1 MKIKINYFAAM
12 LLAMFAGGGIGAQ
25 GAEQPK
31 KATSHTIE
39 YNQKFLGAHGLDEND
54 KQDFQDAEKGFMATL
69 KDPNIKNKEG
79 RTVFDIS
86 AFDFT
91 KDKPAP
97 DTVNPSLWRVSQL
110 NAKSGLFKV
119 MDGIYQI
126 RGFDLSNMTIIEG
139 KEGLIIIDPLISEET
154 AKAGLDLYYREVEQ
168 PETGKRP
175 VKAVVY
181 THSHVDHFGGVKGV
195 ASEQDVKSGKT
206 QILAPEGFLKEAV
219 SENVYAGNAMG
230 RRSTYMYA
238 APFNKGPE
246 GTVGSGLG
254 TASSSG
260 TITVI
265 PPTDTITKTGET
277 RTIDGV
283 EMEFMMAP
291 GTEAPSEMLM
301 YLPQFKALCSAEDA
315 THTMHNLY
323 TLRGAK
329 VRDAS
334 NWWKALD
341 ETIQRYGDKTEVLF
355 AQHHWPR
362 WGKERISQFLAKERN
377 GYKYMH
383 DRTLNL
389 INKGYTPVE
398 IAEMIKLP
406 PEIDK
411 EWYFRGYYGT
421 LNHNAKAIYQR
432 YMGWYDGNPANL
444 YALPPVEAAKRYVE
458 LAGGADK
465 MIDNA
470 QKAFDKGDYR
480 WTAEVLKHVVFAD
493 PQNSKARNLAADAL
507 EQLGYQAESG
517 PWRNEFLVG
526 AYELRNGLLQNPLD
540 LVSKD
545 ILSNLTPEMLF
556 DYMGISLNAE
566 KSKGKKLAFNWID
579 QNGKPYGFWVEDEV
593 LMYREGKPVDHPD
606 AVITGDKLNFT
617 LIAMQA
623 MPLKEAL
630 DKGMIKIEGNTDKF
644 KELIG
649 CMDKFNGNFNIIEP

>member
-1 MKIKINYFAAM
+1 
-12 LLAMFAGGGIGAQ
+12 
-25 GAEQPK
+25 
-31 KATSHTIE
+31 
-39 YNQKFLGAHGLDEND
+39 
-54 KQDFQDAEKGFMATL
+54 
-69 KDPNIKNKEG
+69 
-79 RTVFDIS
+79 
-86 AFDFT
+86 
-91 KDKPAP
+91 
-97 DTVNPSLWRVSQL
+97 
-110 NAKSGLFKV
+110 
-119 MDGIYQI
+119 
-126 RGFDLSNMTIIEG
+126 
-139 KEGLIIIDPLISEET
+139 
-154 AKAGLDLYYREVEQ
+154 
-168 PETGKRP
+168 
-175 VKAVVY
+175 
-181 THSHVDHFGGVKGV
+181 
-195 ASEQDVKSGKT
+195 
-206 QILAPEGFLKEAV
+206 
-219 SENVYAGNAMG
+219 
-230 RRSTYMYA
+230 
-238 APFNKGPE
+238 
-246 GTVGSGLG
+246 
-254 TASSSG
+254 
-260 TITVI
+260 
-265 PPTDTITKTGET
+265 
-277 RTIDGV
+277 
-283 EMEFMMAP
+283 MEFMMAP

-480 WTAEVLKHVVFAD
+480 WTAEVLSTWFLPIPKIAR
-493 PQNSKARNLAADAL
+493 QEIWRRTLLNSLATRRNPA
-507 EQLGYQAESG
+507 
-517 PWRNEFLVG
+517 PG
-526 AYELRNGLLQNPLD
+526 A
-540 LVSKD
+540 
-545 ILSNLTPEMLF
+545 T
-556 DYMGISLNAE
+556 
-566 KSKGKKLAFNWID
+566 
-579 QNGKPYGFWVEDEV
+579 
-593 LMYREGKPVDHPD
+593 
-606 AVITGDKLNFT
+606 NFSS
-617 LIAMQA
+617 
-623 MPLKEAL
+623 
-630 DKGMIKIEGNTDKF
+630 
-644 KELIG
+644 
-649 CMDKFNGNFNIIEP
+649 EPTN

>member
-1 MKIKINYFAAM
+1 MNYFSTM
-12 LLAMFAGGGIGAQ
+12 LLAILAMPVFPAA
-25 GAEQPK
+25 AADDAAQPK
-31 KATSHTIE
+31 EATRHTIE
-39 YNQKFLGAHGLDEND
+39 YNRNFAAQHGLDFLD
-54 KQDFQDAEKGFMATL
+54 KQDFLDAERGFIATI
-69 KDPNIKNKEG
+69 KDPQIKNKEG
-79 RTVFDIS
+79 RTVYDAS
-86 AFDFT
+86 SFDFT
-91 KDKPAP
+91 RDKPAP

-110 NAKSGLFKV
+110 NAKHGLFKV
-119 MDGIYQI
+119 TDGIYQI

-154 AKAGLDLYYREVEQ
+154 ARAGLELYYQEVKQ

-175 VKAVVY
+175 VKAVIY
-181 THSHVDHFGGVKGV
+181 SHSHVDHFGGVKGV
-195 ASEQDVKSGKT
+195 ATEEDVASGKT
-206 QILAPEGFLKEAV
+206 RILGPAEFMKEAV

-238 APFNKGPE
+238 APFNKDPK

-265 PPTDTITKTGET
+265 PPTDTIKKTGET

-283 EMEFMMAP
+283 DMEFMMAQ

-301 YLPQFKALCSAEDA
+301 YFPQFKALCSSEDA

-323 TLRGAK
+323 TLRGAQ

-334 NWWKALD
+334 KWWKVLD
-341 ETIQRYGDKTEVLF
+341 EAIQRYGDKTEILF
-355 AQHHWPR
+355 AQHHWPK
-362 WGKERISQFLAKERN
+362 WGKERISKFLANERD

-398 IAEMIKLP
+398 IAETIKLP
-406 PEIDK
+406 AELDK
-411 EWYFRGYYGT
+411 QWYFRGYYGT

-458 LAGGADK
+458 LAGGAGK

-493 PQNSKARNLAADAL
+493 PQNRKARNLAADAL

-526 AYELRNGLLQNPLD
+526 AYELRNGLLKNPLD
-540 LVSKD
+540 LVSTD

-556 DYMGISLNAE
+556 DYMGISLNGE
-566 KSKGKKLAFNWID
+566 KAKDQSLSFNWVD
-579 QNGKPYGFWVEDEV
+579 EEGKQHGFWIENEV

-606 AVITGDKLNFT
+606 AVITSDKLHFT
-617 LIAMQA
+617 LVVMQA
-623 MPLKEAL
+623 VPLKEAL
-630 DKGMIKIEGNTDKF
+630 DKGMLKIEGNA
-644 KELIG
+644 
-649 CMDKFNGNFNIIEP
+649 DKFNDLLGCLDKFNVNFNIIEP

>member
-1 MKIKINYFAAM
+1 MNYFSTM
-12 LLAMFAGGGIGAQ
+12 LLAILAMPVFPAA
-25 GAEQPK
+25 AADDAAQPK
-31 KATSHTIE
+31 EATRHTIE
-39 YNQKFLGAHGLDEND
+39 YNRKFAGQHGLDFQD
-54 KQDFQDAEKGFMATL
+54 KQDFQDAERGFIATI
-69 KDPNIKNKEG
+69 KDPQIKNKEG
-79 RTVFDIS
+79 RTVYDAS
-86 AFDFT
+86 SFDFT
-91 KDKPAP
+91 RDKPAP

-110 NAKSGLFKV
+110 NAKHGLFKV
-119 MDGIYQI
+119 TDGIYQI

-154 AKAGLDLYYREVEQ
+154 ARAGLELYYQEVKQ

-175 VKAVVY
+175 VKAVIY
-181 THSHVDHFGGVKGV
+181 SHSHVDHFGGVKGV
-195 ASEQDVKSGKT
+195 ATEEDVASGKT
-206 QILAPEGFLKEAV
+206 RILGPAEFMKEAV

-238 APFNKGPE
+238 APFNKDPK

-265 PPTDTITKTGET
+265 PPTDTIKKTGET

-283 EMEFMMAP
+283 DMEFMMAQ

-301 YLPQFKALCSAEDA
+301 YFPQFKALCSSEDA

-323 TLRGAK
+323 TLRGAQ

-334 NWWKALD
+334 KWWKVLD
-341 ETIQRYGDKTEVLF
+341 EAIQRYGDKTEILF
-355 AQHHWPR
+355 AQHHWPK
-362 WGKERISQFLAKERN
+362 WGKERISKFLANERD

-406 PEIDK
+406 AELDK
-411 EWYFRGYYGT
+411 QWYFRGYYGT

-458 LAGGADK
+458 LAGGAGK

-493 PQNSKARNLAADAL
+493 PQNRKARNLAADAL

-526 AYELRNGLLQNPLD
+526 AYELRNGLLKNPLD
-540 LVSKD
+540 LVSTD

-556 DYMGISLNAE
+556 DYMGISLNGE
-566 KSKGKKLAFNWID
+566 KAKDQSLSFNWVD
-579 QNGKPYGFWVEDEV
+579 EEGKQHGFWIENEV

-606 AVITGDKLNFT
+606 AVITSDKLHFT
-617 LIAMQA
+617 LVVMQA
-623 MPLKEAL
+623 VPLKEAL
-630 DKGMIKIEGNTDKF
+630 DKEMLKIEGNA
-644 KELIG
+644 
-649 CMDKFNGNFNIIEP
+649 DKFNDLLGCLDKFNVNFNIIEP

>member
-1 MKIKINYFAAM
+1 M
-12 LLAMFAGGGIGAQ
+12 LVWGGPGAN
-25 GAEQPK
+25 GAEEPK

-39 YNQKFLGAHGLDEND
+39 YNRNFLRAHGLDEHD
-54 KQDFQDAEKGFMATL
+54 QQDFQNAEKGFIATL
-69 KDPNIKNKEG
+69 KEPEIKNKEG

-86 AFDFT
+86 SFDFT

-110 NAKSGLFKV
+110 NAKSGLFEV
-119 MDGIYQI
+119 MDGVYQI

-154 AKAGLDLYYREVEQ
+154 AKAGLDLYYQEVEQ
-168 PETGKRP
+168 PEAGKRP

-181 THSHVDHFGGVKGV
+181 SHSHVDHFGGVKGV

-260 TITVI
+260 TVTVI

-341 ETIQRYGDKTEVLF
+341 EAIQRYGDKTEVLF

-362 WGKERISQFLAKERN
+362 WGKENINQFLAKERN

-383 DRTLNL
+383 DQTLNL

-411 EWYFRGYYGT
+411 QWYFRGYYGT

-444 YALPPVEAAKRYVE
+444 YALPPVEAARHYVE

-526 AYELRNGLLQNPLD
+526 AYELRNGLLKNPLN
-540 LVSKD
+540 LVSTD

-556 DYMGISLNAE
+556 DYMGISMNSE

-579 QNGKPYGFWVEDEV
+579 QNGKPYGFWLEDEV
-593 LMYREGKPVDHPD
+593 LMYREGKPVEHPD

-617 LIAMQA
+617 LVAMQA
-623 MPLKEAL
+623 VPLKEAL
-630 DKGMIKIEGNTDKF
+630 DKGMIKIEGNADKF
-644 KELIG
+644 QELIG

>member
-1 MKIKINYFAAM
+1 MNYFSTM
-12 LLAMFAGGGIGAQ
+12 LLAILAMPVFPAA
-25 GAEQPK
+25 AADDAAQPK
-31 KATSHTIE
+31 EATRHTIE
-39 YNQKFLGAHGLDEND
+39 YNRNFAAQHGLDFLD
-54 KQDFQDAEKGFMATL
+54 KQDFQDAERGFIATI
-69 KDPNIKNKEG
+69 KDPQIKNKEG
-79 RTVFDIS
+79 RTVYDAS
-86 AFDFT
+86 SFDFT
-91 KDKPAP
+91 RDKPAP

-110 NAKSGLFKV
+110 NAKHGLFKV
-119 MDGIYQI
+119 TDGIYQI

-154 AKAGLDLYYREVEQ
+154 ARAGLELYYQEVKQ

-175 VKAVVY
+175 VKAVIY
-181 THSHVDHFGGVKGV
+181 SHSHVDHFGGVKGV
-195 ASEQDVKSGKT
+195 ATEEDVASGKT
-206 QILAPEGFLKEAV
+206 RILGPAEFTKEAV

-238 APFNKGPE
+238 APFNKDPK

-265 PPTDTITKTGET
+265 PPTDTIKKTGET

-283 EMEFMMAP
+283 DMEFMMAQ

-301 YLPQFKALCSAEDA
+301 YFPQFKALCSSEDA

-323 TLRGAK
+323 TLRGAQ

-334 NWWKALD
+334 KWWKVLD
-341 ETIQRYGDKTEVLF
+341 EAIQRYGDKTEILF
-355 AQHHWPR
+355 AQHHWPK
-362 WGKERISQFLAKERN
+362 WGKERISKFLANERD

-406 PEIDK
+406 AELDK
-411 EWYFRGYYGT
+411 QWYFRGYYGT

-444 YALPPVEAAKRYVE
+444 YALPPVEAAKCYVE
-458 LAGGADK
+458 LAGGAGK

-493 PQNSKARNLAADAL
+493 PQNRKARNLAADAL

-526 AYELRNGLLQNPLD
+526 AYELRNGLLKNPLD
-540 LVSKD
+540 LVSTD

-556 DYMGISLNAE
+556 DYMGISLNGE
-566 KSKGKKLAFNWID
+566 KAKDQSLSFNWVD
-579 QNGKPYGFWVEDEV
+579 EEGKQHGFWIENEV

-606 AVITGDKLNFT
+606 AVITSDKLHFT
-617 LIAMQA
+617 LVVMQA
-623 MPLKEAL
+623 VPLNEAL
-630 DKGMIKIEGNTDKF
+630 DKGMLKIEGNA
-644 KELIG
+644 
-649 CMDKFNGNFNIIEP
+649 DKFNDLLGCLDKFNVNFNIIEP

>member
-341 ETIQRYGDKTEVLF
+341 EAIQRYGDKTEVLF

-406 PEIDK
+406 
-411 EWYFRGYYGT
+411 
-421 LNHNAKAIYQR
+421 
-432 YMGWYDGNPANL
+432 
-444 YALPPVEAAKRYVE
+444 
-458 LAGGADK
+458 
-465 MIDNA
+465 
-470 QKAFDKGDYR
+470 
-480 WTAEVLKHVVFAD
+480 
-493 PQNSKARNLAADAL
+493 
-507 EQLGYQAESG
+507 
-517 PWRNEFLVG
+517 
-526 AYELRNGLLQNPLD
+526 
-540 LVSKD
+540 
-545 ILSNLTPEMLF
+545 PEMLF

-630 DKGMIKIEGNTDKF
+630 DKSMIKIEGNTDKF

>member
-1 MKIKINYFAAM
+1 MNYFSTM
-12 LLAMFAGGGIGAQ
+12 LLAILAMPVFPAA
-25 GAEQPK
+25 AADDAAQPK
-31 KATSHTIE
+31 EATRHTIE
-39 YNQKFLGAHGLDEND
+39 YNRNFAAQHGLDFLD
-54 KQDFQDAEKGFMATL
+54 KQDFLDAERGFIATI
-69 KDPNIKNKEG
+69 KDPQIKNKEG
-79 RTVFDIS
+79 RTVYDAS
-86 AFDFT
+86 SFDFT
-91 KDKPAP
+91 RDKPAP

-110 NAKSGLFKV
+110 NAKHGLFKV
-119 MDGIYQI
+119 TDGIYQI

-154 AKAGLDLYYREVEQ
+154 ARAGLELYYQEVKQ

-175 VKAVVY
+175 VKAVIY
-181 THSHVDHFGGVKGV
+181 SHSHVDHFGGVKGV
-195 ASEQDVKSGKT
+195 ATEEDVASGKT
-206 QILAPEGFLKEAV
+206 RILGPAEFMKEAV

-238 APFNKGPE
+238 APFNKDPK

-265 PPTDTITKTGET
+265 PPTDTIKKTGET

-283 EMEFMMAP
+283 DMEFMMAQ

-301 YLPQFKALCSAEDA
+301 YFPQFKALCSSEDA

-323 TLRGAK
+323 TLRGAQ

-334 NWWKALD
+334 KWWKVLD
-341 ETIQRYGDKTEVLF
+341 EAIQRYGDKTEILF
-355 AQHHWPR
+355 AQHHWPK
-362 WGKERISQFLAKERN
+362 WGKERISKFLANERD

-406 PEIDK
+406 AELDK
-411 EWYFRGYYGT
+411 QWYFRGYYGT

-458 LAGGADK
+458 LAGGAGK

-493 PQNSKARNLAADAL
+493 PQNRKARNLAADAL

-526 AYELRNGLLQNPLD
+526 AYELRNGLLKNPLD
-540 LVSKD
+540 LVSTD

-556 DYMGISLNAE
+556 DYMGISLNGE
-566 KSKGKKLAFNWID
+566 KAKDQSLSFNWVD
-579 QNGKPYGFWVEDEV
+579 EEGKQHGFWIENEV

-606 AVITGDKLNFT
+606 AVITSDKLHFT
-617 LIAMQA
+617 LVVMQA
-623 MPLKEAL
+623 VPLKEAL
-630 DKGMIKIEGNTDKF
+630 DKGMLKIEGNA
-644 KELIG
+644 
-649 CMDKFNGNFNIIEP
+649 DKFNDLLGCLDKFNVNFNIIEP

>member
-1 MKIKINYFAAM
+1 MKTRISYFSAL
-12 LLAMFAGGGIGAQ
+12 LLAISSLASIDAS
-25 GAEQPK
+25 GAEQSK

-39 YNQKFLGAHGLDEND
+39 YNKNFLGAHGLDEND
-54 KQDFQDAEKGFMATL
+54 RQDFQASKKGFIATL
-69 KDPNIKNKEG
+69 KNPNIKNKEG
-79 RTVFDIS
+79 RTVFDVS
-86 AFDFT
+86 SFDFT
-91 KDKPAP
+91 KNKPAP

-139 KEGLIIIDPLISEET
+139 KEGLIIIDPLISAET
-154 AKAGLDLYYREVEQ
+154 AKAGLDLYYQEVEQ
-168 PETGKRP
+168 PKTGKRP

-195 ASEQDVKSGKT
+195 ISEQDVKSGKT
-206 QILAPEGFLKEAV
+206 QVLAPEGFMKEAV

-238 APFNKGPE
+238 APFHKGPE

-301 YLPQFKALCSAEDA
+301 YFPQFKALCSAEDA

-341 ETIQRYGDKTEVLF
+341 EAIQRYGNKTDVLF

-362 WGKERISQFLAKERN
+362 WGKESINQLLAKERN

-406 PEIDK
+406 AEIDK
-411 EWYFRGYYGT
+411 QWYFRGYYGT

-444 YALPPVEAAKRYVE
+444 YPLPPVEAAKRYVE
-458 LAGGADK
+458 LAGGPDK

-470 QKAFDKGDYR
+470 QKAFDQGDYR

-493 PQNSKARNLAADAL
+493 PQNTKARNLAADAL

-526 AYELRNGLLQNPLD
+526 AYELRNGLLKNPLN
-540 LVSKD
+540 LISTD

-556 DYMGISLNAE
+556 DYMGISLNSD
-566 KSKGKKLAFNWID
+566 KSKGKKLSFNWID
-579 QNGKPYGFWVEDEV
+579 QNGKPHGFWVEDEV
-593 LMYREGKPVDHPD
+593 LMYREGKPVQHPD
-606 AVITGDKLNFT
+606 AVITGDQLNFA
-617 LIAMQA
+617 LVAMQA

-630 DKGMIKIEGNTDKF
+630 DKGTIKIEGNPDKF

-649 CMDKFNGNFNIIEP
+649 HMDKFNGNFHIIEP

>member
-1 MKIKINYFAAM
+1 MNYFSTM
-12 LLAMFAGGGIGAQ
+12 LLAILAMPVFPAA
-25 GAEQPK
+25 AADDAAQPK
-31 KATSHTIE
+31 EATRHTIE
-39 YNQKFLGAHGLDEND
+39 YNRNFAAQHGLDFLD
-54 KQDFQDAEKGFMATL
+54 KQDFLDAERGFIATI
-69 KDPNIKNKEG
+69 KDPQIKNKEG
-79 RTVFDIS
+79 RTVYDAS
-86 AFDFT
+86 SFDFT
-91 KDKPAP
+91 RDKPAP

-110 NAKSGLFKV
+110 NAKHGLFKV
-119 MDGIYQI
+119 TDGIYQI

-154 AKAGLDLYYREVEQ
+154 ARAGLELYYQEVKQ

-175 VKAVVY
+175 VKAVIY
-181 THSHVDHFGGVKGV
+181 SHSHVDHFGGVKGV
-195 ASEQDVKSGKT
+195 ATEEDVASGKT
-206 QILAPEGFLKEAV
+206 RILGPAEFMKEAV

-238 APFNKGPE
+238 APFNKDPK

-265 PPTDTITKTGET
+265 PPTDTIKKTGET

-283 EMEFMMAP
+283 DMEFMMAQ

-301 YLPQFKALCSAEDA
+301 YFPQFKALCSSEDA

-323 TLRGAK
+323 TLRGAQ

-334 NWWKALD
+334 KWWKVLD
-341 ETIQRYGDKTEVLF
+341 EAIQRYGDKTEILF
-355 AQHHWPR
+355 AQHHWPK
-362 WGKERISQFLAKERN
+362 WGKERISKFLANERD

-398 IAEMIKLP
+398 IAETIKLP
-406 PEIDK
+406 AELDK
-411 EWYFRGYYGT
+411 QWYFRGYYGT

-458 LAGGADK
+458 LAGGAGK

-480 WTAEVLKHVVFAD
+480 WTAEVLKHVIFAD
-493 PQNSKARNLAADAL
+493 PQNRKARNLAADAL

-526 AYELRNGLLQNPLD
+526 AYELRNGLLKNPLD
-540 LVSKD
+540 LVSTD

-556 DYMGISLNAE
+556 DYMGISLNGE
-566 KSKGKKLAFNWID
+566 KAKDQSLSFNWVD
-579 QNGKPYGFWVEDEV
+579 EEGKQHGFWIENEV

-606 AVITGDKLNFT
+606 AVITSDKLHFT
-617 LIAMQA
+617 LVVMQA
-623 MPLKEAL
+623 VPLKEAL
-630 DKGMIKIEGNTDKF
+630 DKGMLKIEGNA
-644 KELIG
+644 
-649 CMDKFNGNFNIIEP
+649 DKFNDLLGCLDKFNVNFNIIEP